1 MLMHEAVTYL
11 LSQVDG
17 TFTVCIYPTS
27 SVSCPLLEGL
37 QVVPADGGD
46 HLQRCQYRH
55 SCVYLPEHLCTS
67 FSRKPQGWTSWVA
80 GPRALSTSLPQAG
93 PGSPRSGL
101 STSMLEP
108 RVRPPLAGR
117 PRPAPQSFPGTQ
129 QAPQTSLF
137 CQQDQQPSSWLLIRS
152 QENYSLTLGL
162 FHFLQHLGLGRLCS
176 QATGSKETEYYQ
188 LWS

>member
-1 MLMHEAVTYL
+1 MDFLGCRA
-11 LSQVDG
+11 
-17 TFTVCIYPTS
+17 
-27 SVSCPLLEGL
+27 
-37 QVVPADGGD
+37 
-46 HLQRCQYRH
+46 
-55 SCVYLPEHLCTS
+55 
-67 FSRKPQGWTSWVA
+67 
-80 GPRALSTSLPQAG
+80 PRALSTSLPQAG

-101 STSMLEP
+101 STSMPGP

-129 QAPQTSLF
+129 QAPQTSLL

-188 LWS
+188 LWSRLPARHHSKHLPCVRTHLIFTTGCTRRGLHYPHFIDEKLKHRKSGSLPRVTHVGSRRQTQAAGLLHSPPLC